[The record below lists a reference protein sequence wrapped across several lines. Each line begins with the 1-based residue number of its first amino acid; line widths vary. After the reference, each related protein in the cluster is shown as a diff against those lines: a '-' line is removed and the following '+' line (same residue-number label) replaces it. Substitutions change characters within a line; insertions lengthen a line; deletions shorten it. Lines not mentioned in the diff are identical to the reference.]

1 MSLKEVLSTPP
12 SIRPCKFTAWT
23 DSLNDEDR
31 HAVQDAMANRAWSI
45 EKLTKALKAEG
56 APINYD
62 MIRRHRANS
71 CSACN
76 R

>member
-1 MSLKEVLSTPP
+1 MSLKDTLSTPP

-23 DSLNDEDR
+23 ETLSDEDR
-31 HAVQDAMANRAWSI
+31 KAVYDAMSNRHWSI
-45 EKLTKALKAEG
+45 EKLTNALKSEG